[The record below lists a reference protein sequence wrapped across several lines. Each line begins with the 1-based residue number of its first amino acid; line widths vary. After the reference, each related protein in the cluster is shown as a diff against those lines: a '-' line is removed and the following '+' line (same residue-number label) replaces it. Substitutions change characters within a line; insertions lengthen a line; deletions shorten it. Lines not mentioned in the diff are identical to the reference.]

1 MRTRRHAILQE
12 RYETE
17 MNFFAVFSFF
27 SENVELTPQQRFL
40 ELVCVSVLA
49 VLLLAGTA
57 YVLYRKIK
65 DLKAKQAA
73 QTAETESG
81 YDGREKQ

>member
-1 MRTRRHAILQE
+1 
-12 RYETE
+12 

-27 SENVELTPQQRFL
+27 SENVELTPQQRLL
-40 ELVCVSVLA
+40 ELICVSVSA
-49 VLLLAGTA
+49 ALLLAVTA

-65 DLKAKQAA
+65 NLKAKQAA

-81 YDGREKQ
+81 YDDREKQ

>member
-1 MRTRRHAILQE
+1 
-12 RYETE
+12 

-27 SENVELTPQQRFL
+27 SENVELTPQQRLL
-40 ELVCVSVLA
+40 ELICVSVLA
-49 VLLLAGTA
+49 ALLLAVTA

-65 DLKAKQAA
+65 DLKAKHAT

-81 YDGREKQ
+81 YDDREKQ